1 MKYVV
6 LFYICLRIF
15 VFTNSGETEYS
26 ESVSVHST
34 SPSIIAGQNELCAGN
49 GRSRGWCGAGG
60 GCGNGDGALFFLS
73 TILLCVG
80 VMEVRGERSRTT
92 RGRGKE
98 RGVTEIFLDPQTK
111 RVSWWTKAKP

>member
-1 MKYVV
+1 MW
-6 LFYICLRIF
+6 FCFIF
-15 VFTNSGETEYS
+15 VFLFLFSRTAAREYS

-98 RGVTEIFLDPQTK
+98 REGVTEIFLDPQTK
-111 RVSWWTKAKP
+111 RISWWTKAKP